1 MASRV
6 AQPNKVVASVP
17 MVILVDMPT
26 AHATWV
32 PEPSPG
38 QWKMEVTFFCQRAC
52 GGECKKDGQ
61 GSIGE
66 LDMICPSC
74 FINILFCVRTLA
86 VLTLGLGSTCVLFPA
101 TWSCTSEEPKTSQ
114 NLFPL
119 RPHKMVPTNM
129 RPVQP
134 GASSF
139 IWNVAG
145 WEKATSNDLV
155 LIKNTAQLLAACLMA
170 PLVGV

>member
-119 RPHKMVPTNM
+119 RPTKWF
-129 RPVQP
+129 QP
-134 GASSF
+134 ICDLYSLGPLHSF
-139 IWNVAG
+139 G
-145 WEKATSNDLV
+145 MSLGGK
-155 LIKNTAQLLAACLMA
+155 K
-170 PLVGV
+170 PLQTTWF